1 MSLIRALSWPLITSP
16 VEEDKQIVEGE
27 AKNGSVNPAAAASAK
42 KSNTKNGPIKKPAP
56 TFQQLIAARHLICRR
71 YYPES
76 GWGWVIITVGVL
88 INLLTHGLQLA
99 SFAFLAPAGVRFK
112 VNDMEVN
119 CLGELNN
126 MNSARELKWDF
137 KLFLTI

>member
-16 VEEDKQIVEGE
+16 VDEDKQIVEGE
-27 AKNGSVNPAAAASAK
+27 AENGFVNPAAGAASAK
-42 KSNTKNGPIKKPAP
+42 KSNTKNGAIKKPAP

-88 INLLTHGLQLA
+88 VNLLTHGLQLA

-126 MNSARELKWDF
+126 MNSARESRNE
-137 KLFLTI
+137 T